1 MSADKQY
8 ENIALQILHN
18 GKVAVYARYF
28 INMHNIASFYP
39 KLTLIQVKRIID
51 LRMFKQL

>member
-39 KLTLIQVKRIID
+39 KLTLIKVTGIID